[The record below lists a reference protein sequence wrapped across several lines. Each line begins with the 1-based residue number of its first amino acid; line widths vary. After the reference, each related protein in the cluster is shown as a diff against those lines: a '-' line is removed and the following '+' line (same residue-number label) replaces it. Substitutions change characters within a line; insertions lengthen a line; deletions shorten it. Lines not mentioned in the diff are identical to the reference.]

1 MNVLFESIQSHCLE
15 LCKRFDEISSE
26 RKVLLEKLAVYL
38 SQKIKEENHAE
49 LIYVCTHNSRRS
61 HMGQIWASVAAHF
74 YGFKQITA
82 FSAGTE
88 VTAFHP
94 NAQSAFQSLGF
105 QMEATSVG
113 QNPLIRVR
121 FGEHAETNC
130 FSKLIDDEV
139 NPKNNFAAVMT
150 CSDAETNCP
159 FIPGAS
165 LRIGTTYDDPK
176 LFDGTPI
183 QQSKYL
189 ERINQ
194 IGCETLYVFSKIN

>member
-1 MNVLFESIQSHCLE
+1 MSLLFESIQTQCVE

-26 RKVLLEKLAVYL
+26 RKVILEKLADYL

-94 NAQSAFQSLGF
+94 NAKMAFQSLGF
-105 QMEATSVG
+105 QIEATSENE
-113 QNPLIRVR
+113 NPLYRVC
-121 FGEHAETNC
+121 FGENAEITC
-130 FSKLIDDEV
+130 FSKRIDDEV
-139 NPKNNFAAVMT
+139 NPIENFVAVMT

-176 LFDGTPI
+176 LFDGTPL
-183 QQSKYL
+183 QQTKYL